1 MHVLYALRTQLE
13 ILSASYCHC
22 ILRVSVVAVYL
33 LLLRNYQLNRI
44 AQLDFSRLGL
54 WSRVVDADALRVA
67 RFGREAKSGRG
78 PVADKRSS

>member
-54 WSRVVDADALRVA
+54 WSRVDNRDAASVA
-67 RFGREAKSGRG
+67 TLC
-78 PVADKRSS
+78 RSKEG